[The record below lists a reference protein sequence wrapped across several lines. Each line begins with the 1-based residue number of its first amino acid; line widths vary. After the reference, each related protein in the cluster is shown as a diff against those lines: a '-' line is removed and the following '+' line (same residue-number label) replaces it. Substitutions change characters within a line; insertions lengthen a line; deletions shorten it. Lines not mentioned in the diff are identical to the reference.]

1 MSLCVRFLAFE
12 FDVTAGFEE
21 VPPAHTHIS
30 HLRGNSFST
39 LVPAPVVLALSAIS
53 SRTQPGQR
61 SESDVS

>member
-1 MSLCVRFLAFE
+1 MSLCVRFLALE
-12 FDVTAGFEE
+12 FDVTAGFEDI
-21 VPPAHTHIS
+21 PPAYTHIS
-30 HLRGNSFST
+30 HFHRNSFKT